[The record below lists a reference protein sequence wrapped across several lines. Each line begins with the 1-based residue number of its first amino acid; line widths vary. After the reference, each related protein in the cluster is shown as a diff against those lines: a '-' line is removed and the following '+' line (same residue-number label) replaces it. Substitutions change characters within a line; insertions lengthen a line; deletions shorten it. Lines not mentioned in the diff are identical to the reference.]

1 MSQRLHLMHRP
12 HLPHPVTTL
21 TLTTAL
27 LLSAGCSSTSGPSAS
42 SQALRRSLIF
52 HASFDHG
59 LDADIA
65 AGPRGLSNAPSL
77 QQRGAATAGLPAGGE
92 VQRVPG
98 AGRFGDALRF
108 TRRESPLV
116 FFSADR
122 NAGYRSADWSGTVSF
137 WLQVDPAADLAPGY
151 CDPIQITPR
160 SWNDAA
166 FFVEFEKRT
175 NDVPFRLGAYAD
187 FAVWNPAD
195 RKWEDLSAA
204 EKPLVTV
211 AEPPFRAGRW
221 THVLFTFE
229 RFNSGRDDGMAR
241 LYLDGAFAGAIGPR
255 RQTYTW
261 DEARSLIMLGVGY
274 LGLWDELAI
283 FDRALT
289 PSEVA
294 AIHALPNGIADLH

>member
-1 MSQRLHLMHRP
+1 VAIVLAIVVLAPS
-12 HLPHPVTTL
+12 
-21 TLTTAL
+21 
-27 LLSAGCSSTSGPSAS
+27 GCSTPHDASGHRA
-42 SQALRRSLIF
+42 ALRRSLIF

-59 LDADIA
+59 VDADLA

-77 QQRGAATAGLPAGGE
+77 QQRDAAVAGLPAGGE
-92 VQRVPG
+92 VRLAPG

-122 NAGYRSADWSGTVSF
+122 NAGYRGASWSGTVSF
-137 WLQVDPAADLAPGY
+137 WLQVDPAAELAPGY

-160 SWNDAA
+160 AWNDAA

-175 NDVPFRLGAYAD
+175 NDIPFRLGAYAD
-187 FAVWNPAD
+187 FAVWNPD
-195 RKWEDLSAA
+195 NRKWDDIPAA
-204 EKPLVTV
+204 EKPLVT
-211 AEPPFRAGRW
+211 APNTPFGAGRW
-221 THVLFTFE
+221 THVVFTFD
-229 RFNSGRDDGMAR
+229 RFNTGRDDGVAR
-241 LYLDGAFAGAIGPR
+241 LYLNGVPAGVIGPR

-289 PSEVA
+289 PSEIA
-294 AIHALPNGIADLH
+294 AVHALPHGVADLH

>member
-1 MSQRLHLMHRP
+1 MHRSHISP
-12 HLPHPVTTL
+12 PAATRI
-21 TLTTAL
+21 TASVL
-27 LLSAGCSSTSGPSAS
+27 LLALPAASGCSSTSDPSAS
-42 SQALRRSLIF
+42 RQALRRSLIF

-59 LDADIA
+59 LDADVA

-77 QQRGAATAGLPAGGE
+77 QQRDAASAGLPSNGE
-92 VQRVPG
+92 VQLAPG
-98 AGRFGDALRF
+98 AGRFGNALRF

-116 FFSADR
+116 FFSGER
-122 NAGYRSADWSGTVSF
+122 NAGYRKADWSGTVSF
-137 WLQVDPAADLAPGY
+137 WLQVDPAAELAPGY

-160 SWNDAA
+160 AWNDAA

-187 FAVWNPAD
+187 FAVWNPLN
-195 RKWEDLSAA
+195 RRWEDLPVT
-204 EKPLVTV
+204 EKPVVAV

-221 THVLFTFE
+221 THVVFTFE
-229 RFNSGRDDGMAR
+229 HFNSGRDDGLAR
-241 LYLDGAFAGAIGPR
+241 LYLDGTPAGSIGPR

-283 FDRALT
+283 FDRALV

-294 AIHALPNGIADLH
+294 AIHALPNGIADLR